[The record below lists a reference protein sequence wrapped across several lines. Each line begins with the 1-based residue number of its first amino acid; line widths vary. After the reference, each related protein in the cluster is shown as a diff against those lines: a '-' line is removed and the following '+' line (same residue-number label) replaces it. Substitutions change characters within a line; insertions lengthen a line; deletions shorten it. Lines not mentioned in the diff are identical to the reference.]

1 MVYQLSIFFNKS
13 IVQKE
18 DFLKMLGGGVWG
30 GGGAHWAL
38 EHLEMILNS

>member
-30 GGGAHWAL
+30 GGGTLGSGAFGDDT
-38 EHLEMILNS
+38 